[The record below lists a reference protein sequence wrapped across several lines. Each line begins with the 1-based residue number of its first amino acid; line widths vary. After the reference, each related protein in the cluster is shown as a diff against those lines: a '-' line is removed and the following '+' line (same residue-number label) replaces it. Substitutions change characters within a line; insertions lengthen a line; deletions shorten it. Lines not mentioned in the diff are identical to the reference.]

1 MCSNI
6 YTEIYMSLNTCV
18 LLIIICSASY
28 YFIQSMIKLKKIIDE
43 IKEKMHLLRNFHNEK
58 KDYIIMEKYIKS
70 LELRIVQLEKNKTH

>member
-1 MCSNI
+1 
-6 YTEIYMSLNTCV
+6 MSLNTCV
-18 LLIIICSASY
+18 LMIIICSLSY

>member
-1 MCSNI
+1 M
-6 YTEIYMSLNTCV
+6 
-18 LLIIICSASY
+18 IIICSLSY

-43 IKEKMHLLRNFHNEK
+43 IKEKIHLLRNFHNEK